1 VENDEKLSIAVF
13 GTLED
18 KIREELKT
26 LKIINRLT
34 LKLANQPKLIKL
46 IRNAFKNVENSLP
59 TATAIRLKKSLE
71 SHSIM
76 ILEKKI

>member
-13 GTLED
+13 GTL
-18 KIREELKT
+18 KTRLEELKT

-34 LKLANQPKLIKL
+34 LKLESTEILIKL

-59 TATAIRLKKSLE
+59 NGDGDSLKKV
-71 SHSIM
+71 
-76 ILEKKI
+76 